1 MTAVDTHAIVFDT
14 DSMSAN
20 FSQQLCAFVT
30 AQYDKDELGAQG
42 RLIAREAESILQYVS
57 WYAQHVRFI
66 DDEDDETSWERPA
79 APWPTP
85 GRFYDGYGKYHDDTP
100 EVRAALGEPR
110 SLSQFS
116 AFESVGIF
124 LDELPPEPVVE
135 EMVER
140 AKLFCQQHGI
150 GFKGYRLV
158 TPRYEMRPVCVGHD
172 EVCRG

>member
-1 MTAVDTHAIVFDT
+1 MTPVDTHAIVFDT
-14 DSMSAN
+14 DSLSAN

-30 AQYDKDELGAQG
+30 GQYDAEELGAQG
-42 RLIAREAESILQYVS
+42 SLIAREAQGILKHTA
-57 WYAQHVRFI
+57 WYTSHVRFI

-85 GRFYDGYGKYHDDTP
+85 RRFFDGYGKYHDDTP

-110 SLSQFS
+110 ASAVFS

-124 LDELPPEPVVE
+124 LDELPPKEVCE

-140 AKLFCQQHGI
+140 AQLFCQQNRI
-150 GFKGYRLV
+150 AFKGYRLL
-158 TPRYEMRPVCVGHD
+158 TPRYELRPVCVGHD
-172 EVCRG
+172 ELRRD